1 MLMRVCIW
9 CAFCFFAMYLM
20 LLVNTGCQYSAV
32 VNSNKGDSYSLLMH
46 QATHTRIGDIL
57 EYSLLLEIGL
67 S

>member
-1 MLMRVCIW
+1 
-9 CAFCFFAMYLM
+9 MYLM